1 MYINR
6 GMLPLSSAIEKNLL
20 GISVKVLR
28 NTLRTINN
36 GRDKITSL
44 LAKR

>member
-6 GMLPLSSAIEKNLL
+6 GMLPLSSAIEKHLM

-36 GRDKITSL
+36 GSDKITSL